1 MRHPHSK
8 KSASGNCVVKIKN
21 AEPDKKNPIG
31 APNCGNI
38 PYQARFPF
46 GAFSVDSKIAPPHS
60 PPNPNPCPNRNSASK
75 SGAMMP
81 IAA

>member
-1 MRHPHSK
+1 M
-8 KSASGNCVVKIKN
+8 
-21 AEPDKKNPIG
+21 
-31 APNCGNI
+31 
-38 PYQARFPF
+38 PYQARFPL
-46 GAFSVDSKIAPPHS
+46 GAFSVESKIAPPHS